1 MARYTTTIR
10 SSLSPTEALAR
21 LADFSSAAE
30 WDPGVASARRLDE
43 GPAHVGSRVALVARV
58 GRRSVPLT
66 YEVVELVEGERVVH
80 AAEARLYRSLDTIT
94 IAPHGDGALVT
105 YDARLEGRG
114 GFALAEPLLA
124 LALRRI
130 GDRARAGLERY
141 VNP

>member
-10 SSLSPTEALAR
+10 SSLPPAEALAR
-21 LADFSSAAE
+21 LADFSSAAT

-43 GPAHVGSRVALVARV
+43 GPVRVGSRVALVARV

-66 YEVVELVEGERVVH
+66 YEVTELVAPERVVQV
-80 AAEARLYRSLDTIT
+80 AEAPRFRSIDTINF
-94 IAPHGDGALVT
+94 APHGDGALVT

-124 LALRRI
+124 LVFRRI
-130 GDRARAGLERY
+130 GTRARAGLERFL
-141 VNP
+141 NP

>member
-1 MARYTTTIR
+1 MARYRTTIR
-10 SSLSPTEALAR
+10 SSLSPAEAFAR
-21 LADFSSAAE
+21 LADFSSTAS
-30 WDPGVASARRLDE
+30 WDPGIDSARRLE
-43 GPAHVGSRVALVARV
+43 TGPVRVGSRVALVARV

-66 YEVVELVEGERVVH
+66 YEVTELVEGERVVH
-80 AAEARLYRSLDTIT
+80 AAEARRYRSIDTIT
-94 IAPHGDGALVT
+94 FAPHGDGAVVT

-130 GDRARAGLERY
+130 GDRARAGLERF